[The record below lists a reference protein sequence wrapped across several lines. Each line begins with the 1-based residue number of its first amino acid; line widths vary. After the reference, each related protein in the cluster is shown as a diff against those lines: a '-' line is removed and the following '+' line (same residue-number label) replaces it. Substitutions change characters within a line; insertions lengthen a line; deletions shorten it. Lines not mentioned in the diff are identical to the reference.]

1 MLLVDDEPLVRAG
14 VAMLL
19 DAETDLAVVGE
30 AGDGAGAAE
39 LVVQLRPDVVVMDL
53 RMPGMDTVEATRQLV
68 TGALVGNP
76 RYTVAVLI
84 LTTSADHAAVY
95 AVLRAGASGFIL
107 KGADRAELA
116 AAVRAVARGDGWLDP
131 AVVRKLLDD
140 FVGCPCPSLP
150 TSEEM
155 QRLTPREVEVLTLI
169 AHGLTNS
176 AIAEHLVV
184 SDATVRTHVGR
195 ILGKLGVHDRA
206 QAVAAAYQSGLVAR
220 GQRLA
225 PCAARAAA
233 AQVTQRATR

>member
-1 MLLVDDEPLVRAG
+1 M
-14 VAMLL
+14 
-19 DAETDLAVVGE
+19 
-30 AGDGAGAAE
+30 
-39 LVVQLRPDVVVMDL
+39 
-53 RMPGMDTVEATRQLV
+53 
-68 TGALVGNP
+68 
-76 RYTVAVLI
+76 
-84 LTTSADHAAVY
+84 
-95 AVLRAGASGFIL
+95 LRAGASGFIL